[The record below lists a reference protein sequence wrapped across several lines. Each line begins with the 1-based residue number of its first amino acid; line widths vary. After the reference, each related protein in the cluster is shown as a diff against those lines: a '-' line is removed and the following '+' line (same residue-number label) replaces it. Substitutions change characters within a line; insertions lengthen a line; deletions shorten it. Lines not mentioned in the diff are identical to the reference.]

1 MTMPSDNPEAAGQV
15 QSRQCIEA
23 VIKFAFEERLFLM
36 ADEVY
41 QDNVYAEGSAFHSF
55 RKVLTEMGPP
65 YLDSVELTS
74 FHSISKGFTG
84 ESVTSHGHPH
94 PEVATT
100 GPGEPQSGDEDGGT
114 PWASRGCPIATRLLL
129 RAALRSPC
137 APLRLLCR
145 DFHAEELSVSTVV
158 CLLDSLEPAAVRR
171 VVLRFNNLGL
181 AGLCAVLPHLSR
193 FPALRSLKLPY
204 SNVDVRRTAPGTDA
218 GIRCLAAHLRAL
230 PALKELDLYS
240 SRLSGRLRQLLGE
253 LQTPLESL
261 ALAFCCLLP
270 SDLIFLSS
278 SLHAPSLLQ
287 LDLSG
292 HNLTS
297 PSLLQPLR
305 TLLEAASCS
314 LLQLELLEC
323 QLGDAELELLLPA
336 LRRCR
341 RLRCLGLLG
350 TPLSAAALRP
360 GLARHCAALPDL
372 RLVGYSQPPRGSGHH
387 TPTQG
392 EEGFPAELCWL
403 LASAGR
409 ADAVWATS
417 LQRYGAIDYFS
428 L

>member
-1 MTMPSDNPEAAGQV
+1 MP
-15 QSRQCIEA
+15 
-23 VIKFAFEERLFLM
+23 
-36 ADEVY
+36 
-41 QDNVYAEGSAFHSF
+41 GSAAV
-55 RKVLTEMGPP
+55 R
-65 YLDSVELTS
+65 
-74 FHSISKGFTG
+74 
-84 ESVTSHGHPH
+84 
-94 PEVATT
+94 
-100 GPGEPQSGDEDGGT
+100 GPGG
-114 PWASRGCPIATRLLL
+114 RGALLL
-129 RAALRSPC
+129 RAYCCAPPSAHPAPPCACSAATSTPRSSPSPPSSPC
-137 APLRLLCR
+137 WTPWSLLPS
-145 DFHAEELSVSTVV
+145 AELFYASTTWGWRGCAQC
-158 CLLDSLEPAAVRR
+158 CLTSAASPR
-171 VVLRFNNLGL
+171 
-181 AGLCAVLPHLSR
+181 CAASSCP
-193 FPALRSLKLPY
+193 
-204 SNVDVRRTAPGTDA
+204 TATWTCAARPPGTDA

-350 TPLSAAALRP
+350 TPLSAAALG
-360 GLARHCAALPDL
+360 GLAWRGPARPA
-372 RLVGYSQPPRGSGHH
+372 PRGLLAAAAGLRPPHPH
-387 TPTQG
+387 AG
-392 EEGFPAELCWL
+392 GGGFPGGAVP
-403 LASAGR
+403 AAGER
-409 ADAVWATS
+409 
-417 LQRYGAIDYFS
+417 G
-428 L
+428 